1 MDRGKMLESITMM
14 VLLTH
19 NDKDIEDLKG
29 FSNKELVTILTEL
42 RQEND

>member
-19 NDKDIEDLKG
+19 NDKDIEDLQG
-29 FSNKELVTILTEL
+29 FSNEQLVTILTEL